1 MSQKTT
7 KTNKIAML
15 TISFALI
22 SPAIWFLVTLAYT
35 TVTKEDKKPLQH
47 KCEGTVETMF
57 FSAPLRIDLKNDRL
71 KWTVDIQKAARFGKD
86 FAYLPERLSGI
97 NDIGVQNSK
106 GILAEWVNTNMI
118 SIKVWHTNGTLILDR
133 CTLELPVTV
142 DSVKSFISLAEKA
155 QSFTKLVPTLGL

>member
-22 SPAIWFLVTLAYT
+22 SPAIWFLATLAYT
-35 TVTKEDKKPLQH
+35 TVTKEYKKPLQR

-71 KWTVDIQKAARFGKD
+71 KWRVDIRKVARLGKD
-86 FAYLPERLSGI
+86 FVDLPEIISGT
-97 NDIGVQNSK
+97 NDIGVQSSK

-118 SIKVWHTNGTLILDR
+118 SIKAWHTNGALILDR

-142 DSVKSFISLAEKA
+142 DSAKSLITLAEKA
-155 QSFTKLVPTLGL
+155 ESFIKIVPNLGL